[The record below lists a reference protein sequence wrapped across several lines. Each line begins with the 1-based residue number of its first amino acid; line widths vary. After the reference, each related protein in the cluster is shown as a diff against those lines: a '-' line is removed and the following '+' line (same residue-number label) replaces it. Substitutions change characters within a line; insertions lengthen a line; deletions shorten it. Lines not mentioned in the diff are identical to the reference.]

1 MCLDRKGA
9 DNLIVS
15 SLKCRRSLTWSYF
28 CPTNVISMKYSKYI
42 GIVAALVMV
51 AACFMPWTFYPD
63 LGKTFNGFF
72 SQENAYGKP
81 GILLSILAGIAII
94 LFVVP
99 RVWAKYWNIFFS
111 AICFTYA
118 IKSFILFAGCY
129 PKGCPEKLIGI
140 WLMMAS
146 ASVLLLCALFPEMK
160 NRKSEEIAKYL

>member
-1 MCLDRKGA
+1 MVLLKYP
-9 DNLIVS
+9 VS
-15 SLKCRRSLTWSYF
+15 TPGRTFAAAKAAC
-28 CPTNVISMKYSKYI
+28 MKYSKYI
-42 GIVAALVMV
+42 GIVAALLMV

-81 GILLSILAGIAII
+81 GILLSILAGINIM
-94 LFVVP
+94 LFLVP

-118 IKSFILFAGCY
+118 IKSFVLFAGCY

-140 WLMMAS
+140 WLMMAG
-146 ASVLLLCALFPEMK
+146 ASLLLLAALFPEMK
-160 NRKSEEIAKYL
+160 NRES